1 MPPPFAAV
9 AEALHPSF
17 ERLMA
22 QEPRS
27 PDQPWPREKV
37 RGVYLFSERGRHLYV
52 GRTNDVRGR
61 YGRHCL
67 PGAHHG
73 MAAFAFRLAREATG
87 QLKATYS
94 AGEGSRKALAVDPV
108 FKAEFDAAKA
118 RVRQMDFR
126 YVSEP
131 DPVRQAVLEIYCAV
145 ALETPYNDF
154 DNH

>member
-1 MPPPFAAV
+1 MHPRFAAV
-9 AEALHPSF
+9 AEALNERF
-17 ERLMA
+17 ERLVA

-27 PDQPWPREKV
+27 PNQPWPREKV
-37 RGVYLFSERGRHLYV
+37 RGVYLFSENGRHLYV
-52 GRTNDVRGR
+52 GRTNDVKAR

-87 QLKATYS
+87 QLKATYR
-94 AGEGSRKALAVDPV
+94 AGEGSRAALAVDPV
-108 FKAEFDAAKA
+108 FKPAFVEAKA
-118 RVRQMDFR
+118 RVRAMEFR
-126 YVSEP
+126 YVEEA